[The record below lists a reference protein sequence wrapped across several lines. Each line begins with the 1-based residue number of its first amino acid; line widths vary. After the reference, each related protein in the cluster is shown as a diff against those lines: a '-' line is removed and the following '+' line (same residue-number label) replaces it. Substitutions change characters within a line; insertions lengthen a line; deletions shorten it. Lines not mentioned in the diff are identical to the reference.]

1 MRNVLTNFRFPLV
14 AVLFAMITLPFVF
27 PAVCDAVEIIGHRG
41 ASYLAPEN
49 TAAAVR
55 LAFELGADAAEID
68 VYLSSDGRIVVLHD
82 ETTERTTNRDW
93 VVARHT
99 LAELRT
105 LDAGSWKH
113 AKYAGERLPTLAEML
128 AAVPEG
134 KRIFIEIKCGAE
146 ILPELR
152 RMLLATDKRP
162 EETVLIDFNFDTIV
176 AAKRLM
182 PDRPAYWL
190 HGTSPKRDK
199 QTGRLGDPPGKLAER
214 CLQAGLDGLN
224 IAHDSR
230 IDRALLDF
238 VHDSGM
244 KLYVW
249 TVNSPDDARRL
260 IDLRI
265 DGITTD
271 RPGWLREQLTK

>member
-1 MRNVLTNFRFPLV
+1 MRHDSTNSRFLLV
-14 AVLFAMITLPFVF
+14 AVLLAAITF
-27 PAVCDAVEIIGHRG
+27 PAVGGAVEIIGHRG

-49 TAAAVR
+49 TVAAVR
-55 LAFELGADAAEID
+55 LAFEVGADAAEID

-113 AKYAGERLPTLAEML
+113 AKYAGQRLPTLAEIL
-128 AAVPEG
+128 AIVPDG
-134 KRIFIEIKCGAE
+134 KRLFIEIKCGAE

-152 RMLLATDKRP
+152 RVLLATDKRP
-162 EETVLIDFNFDTIV
+162 RETVLIDFNFETIV

-190 HGTSPKRDK
+190 HGKSPKRDK
-199 QTGRLGDPPGKLAER
+199 RTGRLGDPPGKLAER
-214 CLQAGLDGLN
+214 CRRAGLDGLN

-230 IDRALLDF
+230 LDRTLLDF
-238 VHDSGM
+238 VHDSEM

-249 TVNSPDDARRL
+249 TVNSPGDARRL
-260 IDLRI
+260 IDLGI
-265 DGITTD
+265 DGVTTD
-271 RPGWLREQLTK
+271 RPGWLRKQLVK